1 MTFYDLNVTKPI
13 YKSNGIVA
21 LGPGGQAVITRL
33 SLGGIL
39 DRIGLITQGTPTIT
53 ATVTR
58 DVQGPFN
65 IYSNISLIPNQQV
78 PIVSTSGYGLALF
91 NMVKYGLEGDDYYIW
106 DLKNGGAFTNTPD
119 VPPESWVNGGSLVA
133 TASFAAPAPLT
144 LNIPHVIPVCQNM
157 FNGIVGYWE
166 LGNPLAQLSLQL
178 VPAYIGSASPY
189 QIASNVGGSEPYTG
203 TTIPGTNNAT
213 LATPT
218 VDVIRYL
225 WDTPINPADRPPVTF
240 INTVIEDTF
249 QNNVGSANQLKYAF
263 APLSGYVAR
272 VITYVYNGTGIN
284 TGTGVDPS
292 LGLNT
297 NAFQF
302 GIGDGTILVSES
314 VLETQQRQRR
324 ELGFDLPRGATYLD
338 FLGKDLTWQSVF
350 STYDN
355 ANVNLLHNYS
365 SALNASATGKVI
377 RQVLKPLQYTQK

>member
-13 YKSNGIVA
+13 VKSNGIVN

-33 SLGGIL
+33 NLGGIL
-39 DRIGLITQGTPTIT
+39 DRIGLLTQGNPVMTGS
-53 ATVTR
+53 VTR

-65 IYSNISLIPNQQV
+65 IYSNISVIPNQQV
-78 PIVSTSGYGLALF
+78 PIVSASGFGLALF
-91 NMVKYGLEGDDYYIW
+91 DIVKYALENDDYYVW
-106 DLKNGGAFTNTPD
+106 DLKNGGALTNTPD
-119 VPPESWVNGGSLVA
+119 VPPESWVNGGSLLT
-133 TASFAAPAPLT
+133 TAGFAAPAPTT
-144 LNIPHVIPVCQNM
+144 LNIPHIIPICQNM

-166 LGNPLAQLSLQL
+166 LGNPLAQLSIQL

-203 TTIPGTNNAT
+203 VTIPGTNNAT
-213 LATPT
+213 LASPT
-218 VDVIRYL
+218 VDIIRYL

-240 INTVIEDTF
+240 VNTVIEDTF

-272 VITYVYNGTGIN
+272 VITYVYNGTGTN

-297 NAFQF
+297 NYFQF
-302 GIGDGTILVSES
+302 GIGDGTVLVSES

-324 ELGFDLPRGATYLD
+324 ELGFDLPRGATFLD

-355 ANVNLLHNYS
+355 ANVNLQHNYS
-365 SALNASATGKVI
+365 SALNAQATGKVI